1 MPSSLPT
8 RSLSPPETESERHSG
23 PRTTGFGPTWFG
35 STGTVETNVF
45 APASVFDVCHVG
57 VVLRTLLFVHSV
69 LAVGVLFSSNSWQA
83 WQIQFAAGSAS
94 ALPAVLLGLLTACAL
109 KRAFGG
115 LPLAGQ
121 WLVALLLG
129 ALSGAGGAALSASV
143 VGNWPAASGW
153 LAPTVAGA
161 AIAGV
166 MFQWL
171 RLRSLATLPA
181 EATARLA
188 ELQSRIRPH
197 FLFNTLNTALTLVRI
212 DPLQAERVL
221 EDLAELFRVAISD
234 SNESATLTD
243 EVALAQRYLAIEQIR
258 FGDRLRVVW
267 ELDAAAGAA
276 RMPPLLLQ
284 PLVENAVR
292 HGIEPSPEGGAIRVR
307 TRVRNGRAM
316 VSIVNSIPREASEPG
331 NGMALRNVRERLRL
345 MHDVSGQF
353 ECERDKAVFRVKI
366 VVPL

>member
-1 MPSSLPT
+1 MPSSNPIGHH
-8 RSLSPPETESERHSG
+8 SQYETTSERLTG
-23 PRTTGFGPTWFG
+23 PRSTGFGPTWFG
-35 STGTVETNVF
+35 STGTAEATVF

-57 VVLRTLLFVHSV
+57 VVLRTLLFVHGV
-69 LAVGVLFSSNSWQA
+69 LAIGALFLATPWQG
-83 WQIQFAAGSAS
+83 WQTQFTAGSAS
-94 ALPAVLLGLLTACAL
+94 ALPAVLLGLVVACGL
-109 KRAFGG
+109 KRVFGA
-115 LPLAGQ
+115 LPLVGQ
-121 WLVALLLG
+121 WGVALLLG
-129 ALSGAGGAALSASV
+129 AVSGAAGSALGAMVSGLWAAPPSGL
-143 VGNWPAASGW
+143 PAA
-153 LAPTVAGA
+153 AAGA

-171 RLRSLATLPA
+171 RLRSLATMPA

-197 FLFNTLNTALTLVRI
+197 FLFNTLNTALTLVRH
-212 DPLQAERVL
+212 DPAQAETVL

-292 HGIEPSPEGGAIRVR
+292 HGIEPSAEGGAIRVR
-307 TRVRNGRAM
+307 TRVKNGRALI
-316 VSIVNSIPREASEPG
+316 SIVNSIPSEPSEPG

-345 MHDVSGQF
+345 MHDVSAQF
-353 ECERDKAVFRVKI
+353 EIERDQTVFRVKI